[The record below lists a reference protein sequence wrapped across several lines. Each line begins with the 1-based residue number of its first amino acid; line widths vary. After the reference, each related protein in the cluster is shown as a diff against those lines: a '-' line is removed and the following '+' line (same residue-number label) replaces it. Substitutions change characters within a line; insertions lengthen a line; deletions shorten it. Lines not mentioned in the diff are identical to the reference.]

1 MNEAGSLTGGIVFVQ
16 WPAPVLMQTL
26 LCIRHYNMGI
36 ICFWHRMPKSLS
48 AF

>member
-1 MNEAGSLTGGIVFVQ
+1 MNEAGSFTGGIVFVQ

-26 LCIRHYNMGI
+26 LSIMHYNMGI
-36 ICFWHRMPKSLS
+36 ICFWYRVPKSHT